1 MMDEKKHIEELFSE
15 LSGSFDQREPAD
27 GHEVRFLK
35 KLNKAQG
42 TIAFIPR
49 ERRWW
54 KPLAIAASIAVIGI
68 LGVGLFLNT
77 PSVEQQVAD
86 IAPEMPQTKIY
97 FANLI
102 EEQVRG
108 MEAHRNEDTA
118 VVIQD
123 ALRQLERL
131 EKDYVKL
138 EQNLIEGGNQN
149 VILSAMIQNF
159 QNRIDVL
166 NNYMSKITMI
176 NNLKTNNDENITI

>member
-1 MMDEKKHIEELFSE
+1 MNEDKHIEKLFES
-15 LSGSFDQREPAD
+15 LQGSFDQKETAA
-27 GHEVRFLK
+27 GHEIRFLE
-35 KLNKAQG
+35 KLNEAQG

-49 ERRWW
+49 ERTWW
-54 KPLAIAASIAVIGI
+54 KPLAMAASIALIAI
-68 LGVGLFLNT
+68 LSIGLFLPGQT
-77 PSVEQQVAD
+77 VESQVAE
-86 IAPEMPQTKIY
+86 IAPDMPQTKIY

-108 MEAHRNEDTA
+108 FEAHRNEDTE

-131 EKDYVKL
+131 EKDYAAL
-138 EQNLIEGGNQN
+138 EQELIDGGNKN
-149 VILSAMIQNF
+149 AILSAMIQNF
-159 QNRIDVL
+159 QNRIDIL

>member
-1 MMDEKKHIEELFSE
+1 MKEDRNIEELFE
-15 LSGSFDQREPAD
+15 ALQGSFDQKEPAA
-27 GHEVRFLK
+27 GHEIRFLE
-35 KLNKAQG
+35 KLNEAQG

-49 ERRWW
+49 ERIWW
-54 KPLAIAASIAVIGI
+54 KPLALAASVALIAILSIGVFMS
-68 LGVGLFLNT
+68 G
-77 PSVEQQVAD
+77 PSVDRQVAE
-86 IAPEMPQTKIY
+86 IAPDMPQTKVY

-102 EEQVRG
+102 EEQVQG
-108 MEAHRNEDTA
+108 FEAHRNEDTE

-131 EKDYVKL
+131 EKDYAML
-138 EQNLIEGGNQN
+138 EQDLIDGGDKN

-159 QNRIDVL
+159 QNRIDIL